1 MIETKDLTLEVKE
14 EKLGELVTNALEIKA
29 FVEKR
34 LTEYKPENYIG
45 KTDEAKKDRAEL
57 NKASKEL
64 NAKRLELEKR
74 FMKPFD
80 EFKAVI
86 KDTTS
91 AIDGA
96 SKKLDEIVKGEEE
109 REKEEKRHLIEQFWT
124 EQKFELVTLKKIF
137 DEKWLNKTSK
147 NKDTFE
153 EIKAR
158 IKTILSD
165 IKTLETLEDAD
176 ILKQLYLDNLDMG
189 AAIRKSA
196 DLKAYREKLAV
207 EAKERAEREARSTI
221 AEQQREIAKEEIKAQ
236 KDAPAASLAAM
247 ALDEVPDDD
256 PEMSYTLQF
265 TAKRSVLFA
274 LRQYMTDN
282 GIIYKKL

>member
-1 MIETKDLTLEVKE
+1 MIETKDLTLEVRE

-29 FVEKR
+29 FVEER